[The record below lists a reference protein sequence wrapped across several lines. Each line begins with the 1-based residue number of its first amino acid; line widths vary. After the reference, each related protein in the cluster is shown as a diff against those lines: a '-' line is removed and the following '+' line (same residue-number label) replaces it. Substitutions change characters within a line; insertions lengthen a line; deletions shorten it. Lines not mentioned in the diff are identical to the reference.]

1 MPQKKIYFQW
11 QNEALLKT
19 IYPLRTMNLRNALE
33 YYMEIDLWEQ
43 LRNKKIEDM
52 PEEVAAYHK
61 KKAAVIKQAKQD
73 YETRLSYFYETTIQP
88 EAAKL
93 LDEYMLARI
102 NALHDAFNAY
112 YRDYTDPFRQSYFI
126 TQRLAALDKNR
137 KDLDQKI
144 STQLRRLNI
153 MKEMDA
159 KNPRIQIETEIL
171 DKLRNTQPVFDEWR
185 KKLVEL
191 ISAFGKLEGR
201 KKDYVKQAD
210 IALKRKKEID
220 KTLVPAQS
228 KIALQQARRKELQDD
243 VQRLRKHLQPER
255 TPVENY
261 FAVPDAIT
269 DIASHFPQTDPEFI
283 GQILSV
289 HAEIAAL
296 HDPAVK
302 LARLRHHIFS
312 LQLNRVRFERRTDS
326 IFKENTLK
334 AFDEVLDQLKDFWS
348 MLDSAG
354 KTEGQ
359 LKEEIKVKEQES
371 DGIQSAI
378 ASLKKATAGWER
390 EIQELNER
398 VLEVTEENYISE
410 YRPVPPTMKDIIE
423 MKLDEYRETVLKVE
437 GQDRDQHQLLAL
449 LIERF
454 KKEPGR
460 YPRWLQYMIVHFSGM
475 RYASSHGSW
484 ADPKDLYLSLRIAAI
499 NKDLSAAEL
508 DDFAVE
514 EMCRQKV
521 AAYTGEL
528 RPETDADH
536 EVPALANAEDEESK
550 QRIEGHL
557 ALLQREDPYSRRRG
571 LLNLLLDEEDHE
583 IQSMTEQDALEALED
598 LRAKQ
603 DIPDW
608 MWKELSAL
616 TQLRLTEAK
625 DDKWDKLTPEEQAA
639 KNSAQWSKYREM
651 MNKWKQ
657 DHLTGWREEHD
668 RSNELIVSRAVCN
681 EVAENILHLRG
692 HHGPAGLSSAQDW
705 FLNAAKKAEK
715 LLAQEGPA
723 NGAAYFVKPKK
734 KEDVQYYRPGAGIL
748 WLKYRNDEP
757 PLWNVVKPFVTVGGD
772 KLLPDT
778 YLNGGRWS
786 YKNGGLDRSRTFK
799 NDKGLTVKS
808 TQYLYWVHIAT
819 VAEVAEAA
827 EGETIVLTYETNL
840 PYEDRRLS
848 CVGVFKRYLH
858 NLLYDGG
865 EDTYNASYVGYVP
878 DNPPEI
884 PDKDLDEMLDWDHI
898 LLKPKRTSTRKR
910 EPTK

>member
-1 MPQKKIYFQW
+1 MPQEKIYFQW

-33 YYMEIDLWEQ
+33 YYMEIDQWQQ

-52 PEEVAAYHK
+52 PGQVAAYHK
-61 KKAAVIKQAKQD
+61 KKAAVIQQAKQD
-73 YETRLSYFYETTIQP
+73 YETLLAYFYETTIPP

-93 LDEYMLARI
+93 LDENMLAKI
-102 NALHDAFNAY
+102 HAVHVAFNTY

-126 TQRLAALDKNR
+126 TQRLAALDKDR
-137 KDLDQKI
+137 KELEKKI

-153 MKEMDA
+153 MKGMNA
-159 KNPRIQIETEIL
+159 NNPRIQVETIIL
-171 DKLRNTQPVFDEWR
+171 DKLRNTQPVFEGWR

-201 KKDYVKQAD
+201 KKDYVKQAG
-210 IALKRKKEID
+210 IALKRKGEID
-220 KTLVPAQS
+220 KTLVPIRS
-228 KIALQQARRKELQDD
+228 KIALQQAKLTELQDD
-243 VQRLRKHLQPER
+243 VLRLRKRLQPER
-255 TPVENY
+255 ASAENY
-261 FAVPDAIT
+261 FAAPDSIA
-269 DIASHFPQTDPEFI
+269 DIASRFPDSDPEFCR
-283 GQILSV
+283 QIISV
-289 HAEIAAL
+289 HNEIAAL
-296 HDPAVK
+296 LDPAVK
-302 LARLRHHIFS
+302 RARLRESIFS
-312 LQLNRVRFERRTDS
+312 LQLNRARFERRTDS

-334 AFDEVLDQLKDFWS
+334 AFDEVLDQMKDFWS
-348 MLDSAG
+348 MLNSAG
-354 KTEGQ
+354 KTGDQ
-359 LKEEIKVKEQES
+359 LQGEINDKEQER

-378 ASLKKATAGWER
+378 ASLMKTTAGWER

-398 VLEVTEENYISE
+398 ILEVTEENYISE

-437 GQDRDQHQLLAL
+437 GQDKDQYQLLTL

-454 KKEPGR
+454 KKEPAR
-460 YPRWLQYMIVHFSGM
+460 FPRWLQYMIVHFSGM

-499 NKDLSAAEL
+499 NKDLSTAAM
-508 DDFAVE
+508 DDFAVD
-514 EMCRQKV
+514 EMCRQKI

-536 EVPALANAEDEESK
+536 EVPALSKAEDEETK

-557 ALLQREDPYSRRRG
+557 ALLQRDDPYSRRRG

-598 LRAKQ
+598 LRARQ
-603 DIPDW
+603 EIPDW

-657 DHLTGWREEHD
+657 DHLTGWRQEHD

-705 FLNAAKKAEK
+705 FLNAAKKDEK
-715 LLAQEGPA
+715 LLVQEGPA
-723 NGAAYFVKPKK
+723 NGAAYFVKPKM

-748 WLKYRNDEP
+748 WLKYRNDAP

-819 VAEVAEAA
+819 VAEVAAA

-884 PDKDLDEMLDWDHI
+884 PDKDLDQMLDWDHI
-898 LLKPKRTSTRKR
+898 LLKPQRTTKRKR